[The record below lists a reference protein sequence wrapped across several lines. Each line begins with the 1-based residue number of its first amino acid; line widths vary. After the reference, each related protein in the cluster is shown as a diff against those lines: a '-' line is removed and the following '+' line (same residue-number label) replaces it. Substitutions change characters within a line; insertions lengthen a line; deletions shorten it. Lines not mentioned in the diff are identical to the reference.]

1 MIGVNVTQFRN
12 KRKNINL
19 VTITLLFG
27 AWFSLVCQ
35 NCIAH
40 ISQVDASTDIS
51 IGSHCENN
59 TFPDPINSDTNE
71 SHDSDFDTC
80 DCSYVVSKHK
90 TSTQPGLIVSVDYEN
105 APVSKTLDNTFI
117 EATRYSY
124 PLNHSPPDCSLLTPI
139 DTFCVQIK

>member
-1 MIGVNVTQFRN
+1 MNVAHFRN
-12 KRKNINL
+12 KRKNINI

-40 ISQVDASTDIS
+40 ISHVDASTDIS

-59 TFPDPINSDTNE
+59 TFHDPLNSDTNE

-80 DCSYVVSKHK
+80 DCSYLVSNHK
-90 TSTQPGLIVSVDYEN
+90 TSTQLGLKVSVDYEN
-105 APVSKTLDNTFI
+105 TPISNTLDKTFI
-117 EATRYSY
+117 VTTRYSY
-124 PLNHSPPDCSLLTPI
+124 SYNHSPPDCSLLTPI
-139 DTFCVQIK
+139 DTFCIQIK